1 MFDAIDF
8 KWNDEDNAI
17 KASIPLISEE
27 ELRIIDNN
35 FDNIVNQ
42 FIKQLIQ
49 NKDIAIAQHITR
61 RQQAELEKKD
71 IEITKLKKHNKDLL
85 RKLRNRVKEVKKLTK
100 YSLYKKEFAK
110 LNREIEKK
118 DKIIDLMADF
128 MISLDIDETICK
140 NSKCISNL
148 INNNLVHDCKNCIKQ
163 YFEERS
169 K

>member
-118 DKIIDLMADF
+118 DKIIDEMASYID
-128 MISLDIDETICK
+128 IDGLDIDC
-140 NSKCISNL
+140 SSLC
-148 INNNLVHDCKNCIKQ
+148 VHENCEEECIKQ
-163 YFEERS
+163 YFKNKVEE
-169 K
+169 